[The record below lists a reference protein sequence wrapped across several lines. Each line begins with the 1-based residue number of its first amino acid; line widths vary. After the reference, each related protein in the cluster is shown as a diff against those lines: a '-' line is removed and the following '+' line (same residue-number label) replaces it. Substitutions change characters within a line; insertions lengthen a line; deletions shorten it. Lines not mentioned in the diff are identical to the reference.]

1 MKKNDNNRLEYDKVN
16 FDDEEKITSVNT
28 SDIDND
34 GVNPDDIK
42 EYVLNDD
49 AIDDDEKDKEKDED
63 KKKEELKKR
72 ILMGIIGAGIII
84 AILLLAFG
92 LRKNKVAAV
101 LSNDAQDRMI
111 NDLSGYIHEVAAD
124 KIDENTSKQIAT
136 DVIEDNFK
144 DLLIQNFMS
153 LSEEQVTQMIKQ
165 SLDKYMSNYYTKEEM
180 DEINNNIVNN
190 FMTTIADVRSD
201 IDKIREDIANLVKDY
216 EHYKEVTDANLKDL
230 QDQIDVINS
239 EIDITEVETPL
250 ISYVWNVNIKKPTK
264 PSKEVETD
272 EDGNVI
278 SSGTSTVDDTGK
290 ETSDTSTSADGTTT
304 EGSEITGDTDN
315 GTGAWAK
322 WEDPE
327 EGVKWHIVKKEH
339 DTSDMTIKEYVEI
352 LAGNDIEFTKSLNEL
367 YEYLND
373 LYAQEKSDREN
384 DIAKERADR
393 EDSDMN
399 ITNFFNTKV
408 SDLQEQ
414 IDTINNQLGGY
425 SIWTGT
431 QAEYNALGHKDGST
445 IYLITE

>member
-1 MKKNDNNRLEYDKVN
+1 MKKNNNNRLEYDKVN
-16 FDDEEKITSVNT
+16 FDDEEKVTSIDTN
-28 SDIDND
+28 DIDNE
-34 GVNPDDIK
+34 GVNPNDIK

-49 AIDDDEKDKEKDED
+49 AIDDKEKDKEEDED
-63 KKKEELKKR
+63 KKKEDLKKR

-153 LSEEQVTQMIKQ
+153 LSEEQVSQMIKK
-165 SLDKYMSNYYTKEEM
+165 SLDKYMTNYYTKEEM

-278 SSGTSTVDDTGK
+278 SSGTSTVDDTEK
-290 ETSDTSTSADGTTT
+290 ETSDTNISADGTTT
-304 EGSEITGDTDN
+304 EGF
-315 GTGAWAK
+315 K
-322 WEDPE
+322 C
-327 EGVKWHIVKKEH
+327 K
-339 DTSDMTIKEYVEI
+339 
-352 LAGNDIEFTKSLNEL
+352 
-367 YEYLND
+367 
-373 LYAQEKSDREN
+373 
-384 DIAKERADR
+384 
-393 EDSDMN
+393 
-399 ITNFFNTKV
+399 
-408 SDLQEQ
+408 
-414 IDTINNQLGGY
+414 
-425 SIWTGT
+425 
-431 QAEYNALGHKDGST
+431 ST
-445 IYLITE
+445 ILEWFFMAGIYRWLIW